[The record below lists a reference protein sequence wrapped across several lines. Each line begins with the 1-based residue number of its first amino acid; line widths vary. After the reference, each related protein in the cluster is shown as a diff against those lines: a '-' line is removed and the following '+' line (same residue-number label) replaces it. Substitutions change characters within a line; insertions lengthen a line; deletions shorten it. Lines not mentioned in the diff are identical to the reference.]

1 MKHSRRIICT
11 LFLSGA
17 SFFSTDAFVPL
28 SKLNPSNRP
37 YTTLSS
43 TQSSQEVTSAVYAAA
58 GVAKVDMNSYNVPLQ
73 TAADQWTAVL
83 QSASSMMEGGVF
95 LGVKN
100 TKELF
105 LDTLTFNIKRE
116 GGLGMVLTE
125 IAGGRED
132 GLGITIVEEIL
143 PGSNAEQSG
152 IIPGDSIIKLA
163 IDKPLETS
171 LGKSGMSVSE
181 ERIEIGT
188 ECLGFDKTIEALTSL
203 PPPLSGEDEIMITV
217 KRIRTQPKIKVKVQ
231 FPPSQ
236 NEPDTT
242 IELFAGENLR
252 RAMLTRG
259 IKLNDKLSE
268 RFDSGG
274 RGDCGAEGTCAT
286 CVVSITK
293 GTELLNPMKQQE
305 AQILAKKPRWRMA
318 CKTVVGFGMQEGD
331 LTIQV
336 NPKQWV

>member
-1 MKHSRRIICT
+1 MKHTIRIIFS
-11 LFLSGA
+11 FLSGL
-17 SFFSTDAFVPL
+17 SCVSIHAFVLP
-28 SKLNPSNRP
+28 SNTNPSKRP
-37 YTTLSS
+37 FTFLSS
-43 TQSSQEVTSAVYAAA
+43 TKSSQSESSAVYAAA
-58 GVAKVDMNSYNVPLQ
+58 GTAKVDMNVYNVPLQ

-83 QSASSMMEGGVF
+83 QSASGGVS

-100 TKELF
+100 TRELF
-105 LDTLTFNIKRE
+105 LDTLTFKIKRE

-132 GLGITIVEEIL
+132 GLGITVVEEIL
-143 PGSNAEQSG
+143 QGSNADQSG
-152 IIPGDSIIKLA
+152 ILPGDSIIKVA

-171 LGKSGMSVSE
+171 LGKSGMSVAE
-181 ERIEIGT
+181 ERIEVAT

-203 PPPLSGEDEIMITV
+203 PPPTSSEDEIMVTV
-217 KRIRTQPKIKVKVQ
+217 KRIRKQPKIKVKVQ

-293 GTELLNPMKQQE
+293 GMELLNTMKIQE

-318 CKTVVGFGMQEGD
+318 CKTIVGFGMQEGD